1 MYVCLSIN
9 KLQVTVLDPGTRKI
23 KRGKNVLENFN
34 YWPIYGFFGVFLFFF
49 GYFLSVNEL
58 QIIRFDPR
66 NYCFEIFYEVFIFF
80 TIFLWGGGV
89 CGGGMAYDNLPP
101 ERSSSARCCAC
112 FSPFTFLFPH
122 PIFVLHLLHFYNR
135 VILKIIYFL
144 IFRRKKTH
152 FLKENMDFFIFRV
165 ISLVLK
171 IP

>member
-1 MYVCLSIN
+1 M
-9 KLQVTVLDPGTRKI
+9 R
-23 KRGKNVLENFN
+23 
-34 YWPIYGFFGVFLFFF
+34 
-49 GYFLSVNEL
+49 
-58 QIIRFDPR
+58 
-66 NYCFEIFYEVFIFF
+66 
-80 TIFLWGGGV
+80 
-89 CGGGMAYDNLPP
+89 GMAYDNLPT
-101 ERSSSARCCAC
+101 ERSSPARCCAC